1 MEGIRGTETKKEEL
15 RQARD
20 KKKQKFCQE
29 GRTHVWE
36 EERVKQR
43 KDDRETESRRKH
55 TGTTEARER
64 ATMIVRQRDRNEAPK
79 QAKTTQTARARPRAK
94 ESERERVCVGRWS
107 KEIHTNGRNAS
118 GQDDRVTDIGC
129 SKPGTRREHEQQQHT
144 HTYVHTERAA
154 FMKDRRKKGPQPA
167 DITQKGPSSPPLQC
181 IVSVKTRSDTQM

>member
-55 TGTTEARER
+55 TGTTDSRER

-94 ESERERVCVGRWS
+94 ESERERECVGRWS

-154 FMKDRRKKGPQPA
+154 FMKDRRKKDHSQPTSHKK
-167 DITQKGPSSPPLQC
+167 DPLPLPFSALC
-181 IVSVKTRSDTQM
+181 R